1 MSGLVDDVL
10 TAHGGV
16 DRWRAVTALT
26 AHGRFGGLLQS
37 RFPGNRMA
45 NVTVRVELAE
55 PRAVFH
61 GFPQEDQ
68 QAVFDRG
75 DVRVETRDG
84 ELISARRNA
93 RAAFAGPGGLRR
105 NFRWDALDAAY
116 FAGYAWWNYL
126 SAPMLLTREGVTVS
140 RGDSWRES
148 GEQWRRL
155 EVSFPPDIP
164 THSPRQT
171 FYVDAAGLIRRHDYV
186 AEPIGRW
193 ARAAHYSRDH
203 RYFAGLLFPTR
214 RRVRPRGPGGRA
226 LPNPILVALDIDEIE
241 VETSMDTSS
250 SQSAD

>member
-1 MSGLVDDVL
+1 MNGLLDEVL
-10 TAHGGV
+10 TAHGGL

-26 AHGRFGGLLQS
+26 AHGRFGGVLRS

-45 NVTVRVELAE
+45 NVTVRVRLAE
-55 PRAVFH
+55 PHAVFL

-75 DVRVETRDG
+75 DIRIETRDG
-84 ELISARRNA
+84 ELIDARRDA

-140 RGDSWRES
+140 NGGAWQES

-155 EVSFPPDIP
+155 EVSFPPNIP
-164 THSPRQT
+164 THSQRQT
-171 FYVDAAGLIRRHDYV
+171 FYVDDAGLIRRHDYV
-186 AEPIGRW
+186 AQPIGRW
-193 ARAAHYSRDH
+193 ARAAHYCDDH
-203 RYFAGLLFPTR
+203 RYFAELLFPTR
-214 RRVRPRGPGGRA
+214 RRVRPRGPGGRS
-226 LPNPILVALDIDEIE
+226 LPGPILVALDIDQIE